1 MNRKFITLYRFSL
14 LQKLRSKSFLIST
27 VLLVVFLVGLTN
39 IERIIDWF
47 SGDDPKI
54 AVVSSLDADIIPVLK
69 ESGIK
74 TDVDKKDFT
83 LKEARDVVKKGT
95 YDAVALM
102 TDDPYAVTLISE
114 SPEQQLQMQLSA
126 ALKQVR
132 DQRIIA
138 EAEID
143 PTLLASIAEPV
154 AMKQELTSTGGKSEE
169 ELFAASSLVYILLF
183 LMYFTIAIYGGMIV
197 SEIANEKSSRVME
210 LLISAVSP
218 IQHMLAKI
226 LSIATVSMI
235 QLSLLILVGY
245 YSGKQSSLFDRLA
258 LDSLGIRTIS
268 YLFLFFLLGYF
279 LYATL
284 LAALGSLVSRV
295 EDAQQVTL
303 PVIMLIVIAFTISM
317 FSLNAPTNQ
326 AVVVLSFIPFFTP
339 MLMFLRVMLTDVPMW
354 QVVLSVGLMGASI
367 ALALFVGTKFYRG
380 GVLFYGSNPLKQ
392 LRRILSGRQ

>member
-102 TDDPYAVTLISE
+102 TDDPYVVTLISE

-235 QLSLLILVGY
+235 QLSLLIFVGY

>member
-339 MLMFLRVMLTDVPMW
+339 MLMFLRVMLTDVPIW
-354 QVVLSVGLMGASI
+354 QVALSIGLMGISI